1 MDLIKIGPTKQDHYV
16 AEGYNKTD
24 FQELNNNLL
33 FKTHAYIDLDFVKSL
48 DLDVY
53 IGMIFINI
61 LDFDDNSNQFLIEP
75 FLEIGFR
82 NLNSDWLGLKGF
94 AINKCKI
101 KKFDKTEIELP
112 IAEFYETNLLSNQDN
127 YKINNEK
134 INSLIAKN
142 LNIKLVIEHIN

>member
-53 IGMIFINI
+53 IGLIFINI

-112 IAEFYETNLLSNQDN
+112 ITEFVKTDSTK
-127 YKINNEK
+127 YKNIITDEK